1 MNFIKLKNNFI
12 CQDFKVLSEK
22 VLYGK
27 KFKNDFEGLLYHNT
41 EMNNKKYFYQILPE
55 KYRKDF
61 FISHMHIK
69 LHDKKEIPPHTDSG
83 VKSCINFYINTN
95 NEETQFFSI
104 INNGD
109 TTQITNQTDGYIFN
123 RKMLMLEDYFIA
135 QNNEVYLL
143 DVSKP
148 HAIVSKE
155 MHINRNAITLQSTNY
170 FFKDVY
176 NMLLETNSI

>member
-1 MNFIKLKNNFI
+1 
-12 CQDFKVLSEK
+12 
-22 VLYGK
+22 
-27 KFKNDFEGLLYHNT
+27 
-41 EMNNKKYFYQILPE
+41 
-55 KYRKDF
+55 
-61 FISHMHIK
+61 MHIK
-69 LHDKKEIPPHTDSG
+69 LHNKKEIPPHTDSG